1 MSRNSLLKTKTP
13 KGFMSAWEP
22 TSTGI
27 ANILL
32 QTLPSP
38 IRSLGHCLPKARR
51 CTDPLLQS
59 VPNCTGGEPK
69 PQGSVSCARSLS
81 SAFFISALTYL
92 IFSGKRYE
100 FPRAIDSNTTIWC
113 AADLPPMRTSYI
125 SRNPCRD
132 APQRGPCFS
141 VLLSSCS

>member
-22 TSTGI
+22 TSTGF

-59 VPNCTGGEPK
+59 VPNRTAVNPNLK
-69 PQGSVSCARSLS
+69 APSRAHVLHFS
-81 SAFFISALTYL
+81 SPL
-92 IFSGKRYE
+92 
-100 FPRAIDSNTTIWC
+100 
-113 AADLPPMRTSYI
+113 
-125 SRNPCRD
+125 
-132 APQRGPCFS
+132 
-141 VLLSSCS
+141 